1 MELLLRNA
9 ELTLFSN
16 LKGLMTKD
24 DTIFYCF
31 LVWLYC
37 CTLAFCSFL
46 SFHELQLVTVFCYL
60 LCW

>member
-24 DTIFYCF
+24 DFTFF
-31 LVWLYC
+31 
-37 CTLAFCSFL
+37 TAF
-46 SFHELQLVTVFCYL
+46 
-60 LCW
+60 